1 MCLVKTDLFLPAQ
14 PHSVQDSK
22 VEDSPVED
30 NTGRED
36 EAATSVASAAWAVGA
51 EVLLQKKSLNFIA
64 FENLKLISR
73 DTCSCGGS
81 SLQHLQTS
89 SCTPNM

>member
-1 MCLVKTDLFLPAQ
+1 MCLVKTFLFLPAQ

-22 VEDSPVED
+22 VEDSPVEDSPVED

-51 EVLLQKKSLNFIA
+51 EVLLQRKV
-64 FENLKLISR
+64 LISLHW
-73 DTCSCGGS
+73 TI
-81 SLQHLQTS
+81 
-89 SCTPNM
+89 

>member
-1 MCLVKTDLFLPAQ
+1 MCLVKTFLFLLAQ
-14 PHSVQDSK
+14 PHSVQESK

-51 EVLLQKKSLNFIA
+51 EVLLQKKS
-64 FENLKLISR
+64 
-73 DTCSCGGS
+73 
-81 SLQHLQTS
+81 
-89 SCTPNM
+89 

>member
-14 PHSVQDSK
+14 PHLVQDSK
-22 VEDSPVED
+22 VED

-51 EVLLQKKSLNFIA
+51 EVLLQKKS
-64 FENLKLISR
+64 
-73 DTCSCGGS
+73 
-81 SLQHLQTS
+81 
-89 SCTPNM
+89 

>member
-1 MCLVKTDLFLPAQ
+1 MCLVKTFLFLPAQ

-22 VEDSPVED
+22 VEDSPVEDSPVED

-51 EVLLQKKSLNFIA
+51 EVLLQKKV
-64 FENLKLISR
+64 LIS
-73 DTCSCGGS
+73 
-81 SLQHLQTS
+81 LLWKI
-89 SCTPNM
+89 

>member
-1 MCLVKTDLFLPAQ
+1 MCLVKTFLFLPAQ

-22 VEDSPVED
+22 VEDSPVEDSLVEDSPVEDSPVED

-51 EVLLQKKSLNFIA
+51 EVLLQKKVSISLLWKI
-64 FENLKLISR
+64 
-73 DTCSCGGS
+73 
-81 SLQHLQTS
+81 
-89 SCTPNM
+89 

>member
-14 PHSVQDSK
+14 PHLVQDSK
-22 VEDSPVED
+22 VEDSPVEDSPVED

-51 EVLLQKKSLNFIA
+51 EVLLQKKS
-64 FENLKLISR
+64 
-73 DTCSCGGS
+73 
-81 SLQHLQTS
+81 
-89 SCTPNM
+89 

>member
-1 MCLVKTDLFLPAQ
+1 MCLVKTFLFLPAQ

-30 NTGRED
+30 NTGREE

-51 EVLLQKKSLNFIA
+51 EVLLQKKV
-64 FENLKLISR
+64 LIS
-73 DTCSCGGS
+73 
-81 SLQHLQTS
+81 LLWKI
-89 SCTPNM
+89 

>member
-1 MCLVKTDLFLPAQ
+1 MCLVKTFLFLPAQ

-22 VEDSPVED
+22 VEDSPVEDSPVED

-51 EVLLQKKSLNFIA
+51 EVLLQKKVSISLLWKI
-64 FENLKLISR
+64 
-73 DTCSCGGS
+73 
-81 SLQHLQTS
+81 
-89 SCTPNM
+89 

>member
-1 MCLVKTDLFLPAQ
+1 MWRKNNGKVFTHQLMFAPHVPRQTFLFLPAQ

-22 VEDSPVED
+22 VEDSPVEDSPVED

-51 EVLLQKKSLNFIA
+51 EVLLQKKVSISLLWKI
-64 FENLKLISR
+64 
-73 DTCSCGGS
+73 
-81 SLQHLQTS
+81 
-89 SCTPNM
+89 

>member
-1 MCLVKTDLFLPAQ
+1 MCLVKTFLFLPAQ

-22 VEDSPVED
+22 VEDSPVEDSPVED

-51 EVLLQKKSLNFIA
+51 EVLLQKKV
-64 FENLKLISR
+64 LIS
-73 DTCSCGGS
+73 
-81 SLQHLQTS
+81 LLLKI
-89 SCTPNM
+89 